1 MDKSKEK
8 NMFEYHA
15 AFIFLPITKSS
26 HLFTA
31 MPLAPALLKGICD
44 SHGLKTT
51 TIDLD
56 IELKHERQKKY
67 FNTEIEKYLMFFH
80 PMSEEAYDWYHNWVE
95 KTARRLIK
103 MNCNWLGLSLLSYQS
118 LAFAQDICFWI
129 KKLKPT
135 QKIILGGAGI
145 SQDDNTGKTYK
156 NNKKMSDIMLET
168 GLCDTVIINE
178 SENLLIDVLLQNR
191 KGKLDSK
198 RQLSQAELNQLPTPS
213 YIDYKIDLYG
223 QNESNFKLEKHI
235 AAATITGSK
244 GCVRRCT
251 FCDVFTF
258 EPKFVFKDGRKIAD
272 EMIEI
277 YETQGIKS
285 FHFSDSL
292 INGSMKAFRQM
303 NEHLVK
309 KLPKTISYLGEYIAR
324 PIGQT
329 TDEDYHL
336 MAEAGCKHVVVG
348 VESGSEQVRNHMKK
362 KFTNNDLFHMIES
375 LYKVGIT
382 QQWNLMVGYVT
393 ETRKDFEET
402 LNLVQRYKHIKYP
415 NILANP
421 GNILS
426 LLPGTPLA
434 DTHAR
439 QLEIEWEDVKEG
451 VGMMGSVW
459 KSPKNPENTFENRIK
474 WWLELI
480 ELCKENNFI
489 TPQRYE
495 NKKAMAKMMLLHWNQ
510 TKKKNAYS

>member
-1 MDKSKEK
+1 
-8 NMFEYHA
+8 MFDYHA
-15 AFIFLPITKSS
+15 AFVFLPITKSS

-44 SHGLKTT
+44 SHGFKTT
-51 TIDLD
+51 TLDLD
-56 IELKHERQKKY
+56 IELKHDRKKTH

-80 PMSEEAYDWYHNWVE
+80 PMSSEAYDWYHKWVS
-95 KTARRLIK
+95 TAARRLVDL
-103 MNCNWLGLSLLSYQS
+103 NSNWLGFSLLSYQS
-118 LAFAQDICFWI
+118 LAFAQDICFYVKKI
-129 KKLKPT
+129 KPS

-145 SQDDNTGKTYK
+145 SQDDNTGRTYK
-156 NNKKMSDIMLET
+156 NNKKMSDVMLET

-178 SENLLIDVLLQNR
+178 SENLLIDVLLHNK
-191 KGKLDSK
+191 KGKLNSG
-198 RQLSQAELNQLPTPS
+198 RQLSQEELNNLPTPS
-213 YIDYKIDLYG
+213 YIDYKIELYG
-223 QNESNFKLEKHI
+223 DNTSNFTTNAHS

-258 EPKFVFKDGRKIAD
+258 EPKFVFKDGKKIAD

-277 YETQGIKS
+277 YERQGIKT

-303 NEHLVK
+303 NEALAK
-309 KLPKTISYLGEYIAR
+309 KLPKTLSYLGEYIAR
-324 PIGQT
+324 PRGQV
-329 TDEDYHL
+329 TDEDYDL
-336 MAEAGCKHVVVG
+336 MAEAGCAHVIVG

-362 KFTNNDLFHMIES
+362 KFSNNDLYHMIES
-375 LYKVGIT
+375 LHRVGIT

-393 ETRKDFEET
+393 ETRKDFEQT
-402 LNLVQRYKHIKYP
+402 IDLVQRYKHIKYP

-439 QLEIEWEDVKEG
+439 ELEIEWEDVKEG
-451 VGMMGSVW
+451 VGMLGSVW

-480 ELCKENNFI
+480 ELCNAQNFI
-489 TPQRYE
+489 APQRYE
-495 NKKAMAKMMLLHWNQ
+495 NKKSMAKQMLLHWN
-510 TKKKNAYS
+510 KVKRNANT